1 MSVPTRA
8 LRPSS
13 ERKRAAML
21 GAARDRFLADGYDR
35 TSVDAVAAQ
44 AGVSKRTVY
53 DHFADKD
60 GLFASVVE
68 QAAAALMSSVEE
80 AVEQE
85 LRVDRDLTTALLAF
99 TRRIATQAL
108 QSSDYAVVKLLLESG
123 RSVPASGTD
132 LAHGPEQVIAARFGD
147 LDEAGVIRAANPRRA
162 SEHFT
167 ALTFLLALNAPELDA
182 AAVDAV
188 FVDGVDAF
196 VRAYGAERAAS

>member
-1 MSVPTRA
+1 MAVPTRA

-21 GAARDRFLADGYDR
+21 DAARDRFLVDGYDR

-53 DHFADKD
+53 DHFTDKD

-68 QAAAALMSSVEE
+68 QASAALMSSVEE
-80 AVEQE
+80 AADQE

-99 TRRIATQAL
+99 TRRIATETL
-108 QSSDYAVVKLLLESG
+108 QSSDYAVVKMLLESG
-123 RSVPASGTD
+123 RSVPVAGTD
-132 LAHGPEQVIAARFGD
+132 LAHDPEQLIADRFRELAD
-147 LDEAGVIRAANPRRA
+147 AGVIRAANPRRA

-167 ALTFLLALNAPELDA
+167 ALTFLLALNAPGLDA

-196 VRAYGAERAAS
+196 VRAYGAERAAP

>member
-1 MSVPTRA
+1 
-8 LRPSS
+8 
-13 ERKRAAML
+13 ML

-99 TRRIATQAL
+99 TRRIATQTL
-108 QSSDYAVVKLLLESG
+108 QSSDYAVVRMLLESG

-132 LAHGPEQVIAARFGD
+132 LAHDPEQVIAARFGE

>member
-1 MSVPTRA
+1 
-8 LRPSS
+8 
-13 ERKRAAML
+13 ML
-21 GAARDRFLADGYDR
+21 DAARDRFLVDGYDR

-53 DHFADKD
+53 DHFTDKD

-68 QAAAALMSSVEE
+68 QASAALLSSVEE
-80 AVEQE
+80 AADQE

-99 TRRIATQAL
+99 TRRIATQTL
-108 QSSDYAVVKLLLESG
+108 QSSDYAVVKMLLESG
-123 RSVPASGTD
+123 RSVPASGAD
-132 LAHGPEQVIAARFGD
+132 LARDPEQLIADRFRELAD
-147 LDEAGVIRAANPRRA
+147 AGVIRAANPRRA

-167 ALTFLLALNAPELDA
+167 ALTFLLALNAPGLDA